1 MHTPCG
7 REAGTAE
14 PFAPAPRRLQA
25 REPNGMRKRREVG
38 QHTSSVRSTSI
49 PRQLRVAERVHAPRL
64 ALARILGVIYGGGW
78 SGASSS
84 SDAPSSSPS
93 SSLRHSNPVLHPRI
107 RPVLRQ
113 EPDEGLIGFPET
125 LLDQCHLIGDE
136 LGGFLERTALFSPGR
151 RHGCEDIDQGW
162 NLGAQMVVGRCNS
175 LSLTRGYK
183 IKSMKSISSLNI
195 SSSQ

>member
-64 ALARILGVIYGGGW
+64 ALARILGVVNGGGW

-93 SSLRHSNPVLHPRI
+93 SSLRHSNPGLHPRI

-113 EPDEGLIGFPET
+113 APDGL
-125 LLDQCHLIGDE
+125 
-136 LGGFLERTALFSPGR
+136 PGNPPRSVSSHR
-151 RHGCEDIDQGW
+151 RR
-162 NLGAQMVVGRCNS
+162 VGRLLAKNGS
-175 LSLTRGYK
+175 FLSWSSAWPRRYGLGMEPGGANGRGEV
-183 IKSMKSISSLNI
+183 
-195 SSSQ
+195 